1 MTDIDGV
8 FHDRYGTNA
17 MLYSEA
23 AVALLAITGFAVL
36 ARATQPRRLAD
47 AA

>member
-17 MLYSEA
+17 MLFGEA
-23 AVALLAITGFAVL
+23 AVALLAITGFALL
-36 ARATQPRRLAD
+36 ARTTQPRRIPG
-47 AA
+47 